1 MKLLKKINN
10 NYALALDSSGEQI
23 IVEGKG
29 VGFMKMPCEIKD
41 LSLISRTYY
50 DIKEQDVELLKS
62 LSDDVLLVSSKVCT
76 YANKLISEK
85 INPNLLFVLA
95 DHIQFCIE
103 RYEKQIVIEMPLLY
117 DINFLYP
124 TESKIADYAMKLI
137 EEELKIQL
145 PENEK
150 TGIAFNII
158 NSEIVIDTHKSI
170 NTNIIKI
177 CTDIIEKN
185 MNITVHKE
193 SFSYSRFVTH
203 LEYLIRRIDEAVLK
217 KEENRDMYLTLC
229 EKYPKVAIC
238 VGEIAEVFRLEGYRL
253 NEDEKLYLMMHINRL
268 CAREDCNS

>member
-29 VGFMKMPCEIKD
+29 VGFIKMPCEIKD

-103 RYEKQIVIEMPLLY
+103 RYKKQIVIEMPLLY

-137 EEELKIQL
+137 EEELKIKL

-170 NTNIIKI
+170 NTNIIEI

-217 KEENRDMYLTLC
+217 KEENRDMYLTMC
-229 EKYPKVAIC
+229 ERYPKVARC
-238 VGEIAEVFRLEGYRL
+238 VGEIAEVFKLEGYRL